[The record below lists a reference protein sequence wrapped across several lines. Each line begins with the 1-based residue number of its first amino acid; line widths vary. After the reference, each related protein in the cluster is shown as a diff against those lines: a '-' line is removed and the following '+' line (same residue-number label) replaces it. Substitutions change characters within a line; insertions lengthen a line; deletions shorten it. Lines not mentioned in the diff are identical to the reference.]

1 MKCGEMMCDEKRKN
15 KRFLPL
21 EEDTIVREIENELG
35 MGGGGGGCKD
45 EMRQIIEKK
54 ALNDISIK
62 SI

>member
-35 MGGGGGGCKD
+35 VGGGGGECKD
-45 EMRQIIEKK
+45 EMRQHCTIEKK
-54 ALNDISIK
+54 ALNIY
-62 SI
+62 